1 MNQFVYY
8 APTKVYF
15 GKGQESHVTEYIKQ
29 YGGTKVL
36 LHYGGHSAERS
47 GLLDRIKNLLEEA
60 GLAYVCLGGVVA
72 NPVLSKVEEGIAL
85 CKKGGVDF
93 ILAIGGGSV
102 IDSAKAIGYGVV
114 NEGNLWDYY
123 EKKRAVTGCLPI
135 GCVLTIAAAGSEMS
149 NSSVITNENGQL
161 KRGLTNDYG
170 RCRFAIMNPELTYT
184 LPPYQ
189 SMSGAVDIMMHTLE
203 RFFVSEEPME
213 IYDHFALGVL
223 KTVVHHAPIVLKEPM
238 NYESRSELMWASSC
252 SHNGMSGPREIGD
265 WACHQLEHEL
275 SGKYGVAHGAGLSA
289 VWGSWARYVYE
300 ADVKR
305 FAKLARELFD
315 MKEEDDHV
323 CALKG
328 IEAME
333 AFFTSIQM
341 PISLHELGLE
351 VSDEDIRELAHKC
364 SFFGKRT
371 IGCVKKL
378 DEKDM
383 RNIYKNAK

>member
-1 MNQFVYY
+1 M
-8 APTKVYF
+8 
-15 GKGQESHVTEYIKQ
+15 
-29 YGGTKVL
+29 
-36 LHYGGHSAERS
+36 
-47 GLLDRIKNLLEEA
+47 
-60 GLAYVCLGGVVA
+60 
-72 NPVLSKVEEGIAL
+72 
-85 CKKGGVDF
+85 
-93 ILAIGGGSV
+93 

-123 EKKRAVTGCLPI
+123 EKKRTVTGCLPI

>member
-15 GKGQESHVTEYIKQ
+15 GKGQECHVAEYIKQ

-36 LHYGGHSAERS
+36 LHYGGQSAVKS
-47 GLLDRIKNLLEEA
+47 GLLDRIKHILDEA
-60 GLAYVCLGGVVA
+60 GLSYVSLGGVIA
-72 NPVLSKVEEGIAL
+72 NPVLSKVEEGITL
-85 CKKGGVDF
+85 CKKEHVDF

-114 NEGNLWDYY
+114 NEGNIWDYY
-123 EKKRAVTGCLPI
+123 EKKRSVTGCLAI
-135 GCVLTIAAAGSEMS
+135 GCILTIAAAGSEMS
-149 NSSVITNENGQL
+149 NSSVITNEDGQL

-184 LPPYQ
+184 LPAYQ

-203 RFFVSEEPME
+203 RYFVNEAPME
-213 IYDHFALGVL
+213 IYDHFAFGVL
-223 KTVVHHAPIVLKEPM
+223 KTVIHHAPVILQDPT
-238 NYESRSELMWASSC
+238 NYESRAELMWASSC

-289 VWGSWARYVYE
+289 VWGSWARYVY
-300 ADVKR
+300 DGDIDR
-305 FAKLARELFD
+305 FAKLARELFAI
-315 MKEEDDHV
+315 EEIDNEK
-323 CALKG
+323 CAILG

-333 AFFTSIQM
+333 AFFKSIQM
-341 PISLHELGLE
+341 PISLHELGLYID
-351 VSDEDIRELAHKC
+351 DEEIHELAHKC
-364 SFFGKRT
+364 SFFGKRS

-378 DEKDM
+378 KEEDM
-383 RNIYKNAK
+383 RNIYKNAR

>member
-15 GKGQESHVTEYIKQ
+15 GKDQECHVAAYIKQ

-36 LHYGGHSAERS
+36 LHYGGKSAEKS
-47 GLLDRIKNLLEEA
+47 GLLERIKTLLSDA
-60 GLAYVCLGGVVA
+60 GLAYVSLGGVIA
-72 NPVLSKVEEGIAL
+72 NPLLSKVEEGITL
-85 CKKGGVDF
+85 CKKEGVDF

-114 NEGNLWDYY
+114 NEGPLWDYY
-123 EKKRAVTGCLPI
+123 EKKRTVTGCLPI

-149 NSSVITNENGQL
+149 NSSVITNENGWL

-170 RCRFAIMNPELTYT
+170 RCRFAIMNPALTYT
-184 LPPYQ
+184 LPAYQ

-213 IYDHFALGVL
+213 IYDHFAIGVL
-223 KTVVHHAPIVLKEPM
+223 KTVLHHAPIVLKDPM
-238 NYESRSELMWASSC
+238 NYDSRAELMWASSC

-305 FAKLARELFD
+305 FAKLAKELFD
-315 MKEEDDHV
+315 IEEIDDQI

-333 AFFTSIQM
+333 AFFRSIEM
-341 PISLHELGLE
+341 PVCLHALGIDVCE
-351 VSDEDIRELAHKC
+351 EDIKELAHKC

-378 DEKDM
+378 NEEDM
-383 RNIYKNAK
+383 QNIYRNAK

>member
-1 MNQFVYY
+1 
-8 APTKVYF
+8 
-15 GKGQESHVTEYIKQ
+15 
-29 YGGTKVL
+29 
-36 LHYGGHSAERS
+36 
-47 GLLDRIKNLLEEA
+47 
-60 GLAYVCLGGVVA
+60 
-72 NPVLSKVEEGIAL
+72 
-85 CKKGGVDF
+85 
-93 ILAIGGGSV
+93 
-102 IDSAKAIGYGVV
+102 
-114 NEGNLWDYY
+114 
-123 EKKRAVTGCLPI
+123 
-135 GCVLTIAAAGSEMS
+135 MS

>member
-1 MNQFVYY
+1 MNKFVYY

-15 GKGQESHVTEYIKQ
+15 GKGQEACVGEYIKQ

-36 LHYGGHSAERS
+36 LHYGGQSAEKS
-47 GLLDRIKNLLEEA
+47 GLLDHIKSLLDEA
-60 GLAYVCLGGVVA
+60 GLSYVCLGGVIA

-85 CKKGGVDF
+85 CKKEGVDF

-102 IDSAKAIGYGVV
+102 IDSAKAIGYGTV
-114 NEGNLWDYY
+114 NEGAIWDYY
-123 EKKRAVTGCLPI
+123 EKKRTVSGCLPI
-135 GCVLTIAAAGSEMS
+135 GCILTIAAAGSEMS
-149 NSSVITNENGQL
+149 NSSVITNENGLL

-184 LPPYQ
+184 LPVYQ

-203 RFFVSEEPME
+203 RFFIDEDPME
-213 IYDHFALGVL
+213 IYDHFAIGVL
-223 KTVVHHAPIVLKEPM
+223 KTVVHHAPIVLKNPKD
-238 NYESRSELMWASSC
+238 YESRAELMWASSC

-275 SGKYGVAHGAGLSA
+275 SGKYSVAHGAGLSA
-289 VWGSWARYVYE
+289 VWGSWARYVYD

-315 MKEEDDHV
+315 IEEDDDQV

-341 PISLHELGLE
+341 PISMRELGLD
-351 VSDEDIRELAHKC
+351 VSEDDIKELAHKC

-378 DEKDM
+378 TEEDM
-383 RNIYKNAK
+383 QNIYRNAK